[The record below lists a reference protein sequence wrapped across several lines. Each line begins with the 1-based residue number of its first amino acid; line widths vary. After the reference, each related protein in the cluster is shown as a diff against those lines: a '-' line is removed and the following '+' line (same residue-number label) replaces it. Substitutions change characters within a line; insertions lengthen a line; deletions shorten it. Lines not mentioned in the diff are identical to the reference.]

1 MRVIIAGTI
10 GPLGNCRISW
20 IQFLEY
26 DSETDPCK
34 KYGLVM
40 RERLTKLSLEYIS
53 TKKPL

>member
-26 DSETDPCK
+26 DSETDPSK
-34 KYGLVM
+34 KYGLVT